1 MVTKMCVGK
10 KRLFWDFLGKQNSWT
25 FIWTFFSCVKM
36 VFFSLVFGP
45 FFLSINVGTPIAK
58 TILTQR
64 AEVCQN
70 FSEDFPPY
78 KNVGQK
84 MPKKSPKKHD
94 FDTAQKR
101 EILLSMNVGI
111 KKGFLL
117 NIFPKINQ
125 DLSFKKKVKNKTRVN
140 FFKMDK
146 NKNVQNRFYTNYLF
160 FPCFFKNEN

>member
-111 KKGFLL
+111 KKG
-117 NIFPKINQ
+117 
-125 DLSFKKKVKNKTRVN
+125 V
-140 FFKMDK
+140 
-146 NKNVQNRFYTNYLF
+146 FY
-160 FPCFFKNEN
+160 